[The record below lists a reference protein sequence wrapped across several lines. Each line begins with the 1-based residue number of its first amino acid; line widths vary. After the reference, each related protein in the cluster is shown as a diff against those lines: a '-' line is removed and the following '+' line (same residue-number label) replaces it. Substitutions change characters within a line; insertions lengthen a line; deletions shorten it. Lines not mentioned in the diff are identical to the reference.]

1 MTNKIDA
8 LNTTVEIFGGHL
20 LTKFVPTNI
29 PVATP
34 FNYLEKGYKEV
45 DMPEITDHEKHDKVR
60 KSLYLPENI
69 EVQLAVCGQ
78 YINYNEHTFTV
89 TDGEF
94 RLLRLFDKNLTPMI
108 FDAYGDNEHID
119 IALNKHFGLLA
130 SWHETS
136 LVPSK
141 ENENMGNLVY
151 YVIMTADA
159 IQKLRMAE
167 QIAENTG
174 R

>member
-1 MTNKIDA
+1 MTNVNKIDA
-8 LNTTVEIFGGHL
+8 LNTTVDIITGPSFTVFQE
-20 LTKFVPTNI
+20 TDI

-34 FNYLEKGYKEV
+34 FNYLEKGYKRAYTLPDSKPHLTKEY
-45 DMPEITDHEKHDKVR
+45 
-60 KSLYLPENI
+60 YLPENI
-69 EVQLAVCGQ
+69 EVQLSWIGH
-78 YINYNEHTFTV
+78 YINFDMHTFTV
-89 TDGEF
+89 NNDGNF
-94 RLLRLFDKNLTPMI
+94 MLLRLFDKNLTPMI
-108 FDAYGDNEHID
+108 FNAYGDNEHID

-151 YVIMTADA
+151 YVIIKLEA
-159 IQKLRMAE
+159 IEKMKQAE
-167 QIAENTG
+167 EIKENNK